1 VSETRRPR
9 PQWRTNQIA
18 VSAGASGVWLGNT
31 LVIPFLPLFVRQ
43 LGIEDIGATALWTG
57 LLFAVSPALAALSGP
72 VWGGIADRYGLR
84 LVATRAAAGNSLCW
98 FLMAFATSV
107 WHVLLIRIALGV
119 LGGFNSISVAAI
131 TQLAPREHT
140 SRVIGNLQSIQVL
153 SAAIGPVLGG
163 LLYGAVGISNTFFLT
178 AAITLGSALTI
189 WALYRDRPEG
199 APPHHSP
206 GRPAR
211 GYLRRGEYLI
221 PMLILFSIQMADRSY
236 TPVVPLFLE
245 QLGTP
250 AGRVATLAGALFS
263 SAALGEAFAAWL
275 SGRLASTMRVRRLLL
290 IRLALGAGL
299 LVPMAQ
305 AGSPNAFFFWR
316 VALAFVAGGILTLAY
331 TGAGAVIP
339 GEERGSGYALLSST
353 LMLGGSAGPVVA
365 GLLAGISLRAVFVF
379 NIGVYAVLFL
389 VTTRYARGA
398 E

>member
-1 VSETRRPR
+1 
-9 PQWRTNQIA
+9 
-18 VSAGASGVWLGNT
+18 
-31 LVIPFLPLFVRQ
+31 
-43 LGIEDIGATALWTG
+43 
-57 LLFAVSPALAALSGP
+57 
-72 VWGGIADRYGLR
+72 
-84 LVATRAAAGNSLCW
+84 
-98 FLMAFATSV
+98 
-107 WHVLLIRIALGV
+107 
-119 LGGFNSISVAAI
+119 
-131 TQLAPREHT
+131 
-140 SRVIGNLQSIQVL
+140 
-153 SAAIGPVLGG
+153 
-163 LLYGAVGISNTFFLT
+163 
-178 AAITLGSALTI
+178 
-189 WALYRDRPEG
+189 
-199 APPHHSP
+199 
-206 GRPAR
+206 
-211 GYLRRGEYLI
+211 
-221 PMLILFSIQMADRSY
+221 MLILFSIQMADRSY

-305 AGSPNAFFFWR
+305 AGSPNAFFWR